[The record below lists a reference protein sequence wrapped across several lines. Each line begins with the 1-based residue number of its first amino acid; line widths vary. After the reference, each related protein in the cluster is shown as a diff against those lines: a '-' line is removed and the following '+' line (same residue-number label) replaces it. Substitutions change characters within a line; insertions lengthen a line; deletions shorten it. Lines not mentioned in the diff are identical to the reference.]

1 MNDEDKAKLKA
12 LKEEA
17 TALGISFSPNV
28 GLDLLQ
34 SRIDEVNYI
43 VNLALT
49 KEREKAKEE
58 QPVAAP
64 TPVPTVEQ
72 SEEEKIAEHRNKAI
86 KDATLMKRIIVTCH
100 DSAKLEA
107 DRQGEI
113 FMAGNSVVPVVKKF
127 VPYGYPTHVETI
139 LIKLIESKKVQQR
152 YGKGNLQS
160 REVKAYTV
168 EYLDPLTPKEF
179 EELRKLQALRKEASK
194 A

>member
-1 MNDEDKAKLKA
+1 MNEEDKAKLKS

-49 KEREKAKEE
+49 KEREKAKQEA
-58 QPVAAP
+58 PVAAP
-64 TPVPTVEQ
+64 TPP
-72 SEEEKIAEHRNKAI
+72 AELSKEDEVAAHRNKAI

-100 DSAKLEA
+100 DSGKLEA

-127 VPYGYPTHVETI
+127 VPYGYPTHVENI
-139 LIKLIESKKVQQR
+139 LIKLIEGKRVQQR
-152 YGKGNLQS
+152 YGKGNLKS

-168 EYLDPLTPKEF
+168 EYLDPLTPEEF
-179 EELRKLQALRKEASK
+179 AELRKLQALRKEASK